1 MAETLNTFEEAAPNQ
16 EYEAEMLAKG
26 EALETANNPE
36 RPEWLPE
43 KFESAEAMA
52 QAYADLERKL
62 GNPSQDSPEE
72 VQTESDDEPE
82 LNAEAEAS
90 DVAQALDNV
99 GLNFDTFQQEY
110 TETGELSDDAYNSLA
125 E

>member
-26 EALETANNPE
+26 EALETANNPN

-52 QAYADLERKL
+52 QAYADLERKQQ
-62 GNPSQDSPEE
+62 S
-72 VQTESDDEPE
+72 
-82 LNAEAEAS
+82 LNNKPARY
-90 DVAQALDNV
+90 L
-99 GLNFDTFQQEY
+99 TW
-110 TETGELSDDAYNSLA
+110 
-125 E
+125 